1 LIPTPKELAPVN
13 SAANDPVGCAVPARS
28 KPRLLVVDDNID
40 NRIILAR
47 LFQRRN
53 FDVVEVDC
61 GMRALELIA
70 AGSFDT
76 FLLDIRMP
84 DMSGLDVLRTI
95 RSAHSPDCLPVIMV
109 TGNNQNSDIVEAL
122 ELGANDYVAKPV
134 AFAVALARVKA
145 QVERRRAVEALGLAN
160 AALNQANEQLRNE
173 MTARLSAVRAQ
184 RNRSAAKDR
193 PSDESI
199 AQRHARSRRL
209 RARA

>member
-1 LIPTPKELAPVN
+1 LISNTAELAPVN
-13 SAANDPVGCAVPARS
+13 PANESVGSAIPARS
-28 KPRLLVVDDNID
+28 KPRLLVVDDNVD
-40 NRIILAR
+40 NRVILAR

-76 FLLDIRMP
+76 ILLDIRMP

-95 RSAHSPDCLPVIMV
+95 RSRHSPDCLPVIMV

-122 ELGANDYVAKPV
+122 ELGANDYVSKPV
-134 AFAVALARVKA
+134 AFAVALARVRA
-145 QVERRRAVEALGLAN
+145 QVERRRAVEAFALAN
-160 AALNQANEQLRNE
+160 AALNRANEQLRNE
-173 MTARLSAVRAQ
+173 MTARLSAARTQ
-184 RNRSAAKDR
+184 RNRGAAKDR

-199 AQRHARSRRL
+199 PQRHARSRRL

>member
-1 LIPTPKELAPVN
+1 LDPKTAELAPVR
-13 SAANDPVGCAVPARS
+13 SADGSVCGHISTRS

-70 AGSFDT
+70 VGSFDT
-76 FLLDIRMP
+76 ILLDIRMP

-95 RSAHSPDCLPVIMV
+95 RSGHSPDSLPVIMV

-122 ELGANDYVAKPV
+122 ELGANDYVSKPV

-145 QVERRRAVEALGLAN
+145 QVERRRAVEALALAN
-160 AALNQANEQLRNE
+160 AALNLANEQLRNE
-173 MTARLSAVRAQ
+173 MTARLSGSRTQ
-184 RNRSAAKDR
+184 HNRDVAKDR

-199 AQRHARSRRL
+199 PQRHARSRRL

>member
-1 LIPTPKELAPVN
+1 LISTTMELEAVN
-13 SAANDPVGCAVPARS
+13 PANDSVADAVPVRS

-40 NRIILAR
+40 NRMILAR

-61 GMRALELIA
+61 GTRALELIA

-76 FLLDIRMP
+76 ILLDIRMP

-109 TGNNQNSDIVEAL
+109 TGNNQNCDIVEAL
-122 ELGANDYVAKPV
+122 ELGANDYVSKPV

-145 QVERRRAVEALGLAN
+145 QVERRRAVEALALAN
-160 AALNQANEQLRNE
+160 AALNRANEQLRNE
-173 MTARLSAVRAQ
+173 MAARLGGIRTQ
-184 RNRSAAKDR
+184 RNRGAAKNH

-199 AQRHARSRRL
+199 SQRHARSRRL

>member
-1 LIPTPKELAPVN
+1 MGQKTAEFASVN
-13 SAANDPVGCAVPARS
+13 SADVSVCGDVSTRS

-40 NRIILAR
+40 NRVILAR

-53 FDVVEVDC
+53 FDVVEADC
-61 GMRALELIA
+61 VKRALELIA
-70 AGSFDT
+70 AGSFDAI
-76 FLLDIRMP
+76 LLDIRMP

-160 AALNQANEQLRNE
+160 AALNQANEQLRKE